1 MATWH
6 GYVLLSVNPAL
17 ADSWDEGKRAKV
29 AQGVRALVTNFK
41 RNGSDYPPYIL
52 QVRWALDRRSVIV
65 EGNFDATTKASLV
78 QRIAAE
84 LGVTQTQVSNNL
96 TITVF
101 GGGKTWAESRDACA
115 AYIQANR
122 ATWEDD
128 NV

>member
-41 RNGSDYPPYIL
+41 RNGGDWPPYVL

-65 EGNFDATTKASLV
+65 EGNFDATTKTELV
-78 QRIAAE
+78 KKIAAE
-84 LGVTQTQVSNNL
+84 LGVTQTQINNNL
-96 TITVF
+96 TVTVF
-101 GGGKTWAESRDACA
+101 GVGKTWAESRDACA
-115 AYIQANR
+115 AHIAANR
-122 ATWEDD
+122 ATWEAES
-128 NV
+128 V